1 MELDTTTWIDPV
13 KKDDDIHKFT
23 RVKVLSIL
31 SALGN
36 GDSFEIFVLAYNGL
50 DATTEILKRGHFT
63 RKRYYVRLRE
73 LVELG
78 LLHKL
83 SGKYVH
89 TLLGKKVYEDSI
101 KRLEQAVIDYTP
113 TLDRSNTVTT
123 HKETGNVNQS

>member
-1 MELDTTTWIDPV
+1 MELDTTTCIDPV
-13 KKDDDIHKFT
+13 KKDDDEHKFT

-36 GDSFEIFVLAYNGL
+36 SDSFEIFVLAYSGL
-50 DATTEILKRGHFT
+50 DATTEILKQGHFT

-89 TLLGKKVYEDSI
+89 TLLGKKVYEDSM
-101 KRLEQAVIDYTP
+101 KSLEQAVIDYTLS
-113 TLDRSNTVTT
+113 LDRSNTLSTP
-123 HKETGNVNQS
+123 KETNSGHQS